1 MPFPTGTPVVTLT
14 GTLPSAVA
22 GTGYGGQVVLTPS
35 AILTDASRHA
45 VYPGGGKADITNGTF
60 SVQVIPNDA
69 AGILPTGWRWYVDV
83 QPLRGKRVAFWADI
97 HGADGTT
104 IHLDE
109 LVPAQAPGGGT
120 TGGSAT
126 PTGPAGGA
134 LSGTYPNPSLS
145 TATIASFD
153 PAGAASSAQSAASS
167 DATAKVSAHAGA
179 TDPHGDRAA
188 AASALSAH
196 IAAIDPHGDRTYADG
211 KLSKTANLSDLGNVN
226 TARSNLGLGGAALL
240 NVGSTA
246 GTVAAG
252 DDIRLTNSRTPTAHA
267 STHASAGSDPV
278 SPASIGAVALA
289 GDQVI
294 NGEKTFNDRIPVL
307 PGFDPAFGNQA
318 VRKAYVD
325 AAVAAAGGG
334 GSTIRTADVRLT
346 PGDVALASTSTWTVV
361 TSSGTQLAASITAA
375 VGDRIQASPS
385 FMRTGS
391 GCFLDLTI
399 LDSAGAISRYFGT
412 DSATPLSEGHPSYYP
427 QASSFPGVPGTM
439 QIVVAA
445 GEVDGTGKA
454 TIALAY
460 KGSGGET
467 IYADSTYPWYM
478 LLTNLGPEP
487 A

>member
-1 MPFPTGTPVVTLT
+1 MGFPSGTPVVTLV

-22 GTGYGGQVVLTPS
+22 GSGYGGQVVLTPS

-45 VYPGGGKADITNGTF
+45 VYPGGGKTDIVNGTF
-60 SVQVIPNDA
+60 SVQVIPNDVP
-69 AGILPTGWRWYVDV
+69 GILPAGWRWYVDV
-83 QPLRGKRVAFWADI
+83 QPSKGKRVAFWADI

-120 TGGSAT
+120 TGVPGKSAYEIAVEQGYSGT
-126 PTGPAGGA
+126 VTQWLASLVGPAGATGPQGATGATGAQGPAGPKGDTGAQGPAGADGATGPAGPKGDTGDTGPQGPA
-134 LSGTYPNPSLS
+134 GPKGDTGDTGPQG
-145 TATIASFD
+145 
-153 PAGAASSAQSAASS
+153 PAGASA
-167 DATAKVSAHAGA
+167 
-179 TDPHGDRAA
+179 
-188 AASALSAH
+188 
-196 IAAIDPHGDRTYADG
+196 
-211 KLSKTANLSDLGNVN
+211 
-226 TARSNLGLGGAALL
+226 
-240 NVGSTA
+240 
-246 GTVAAG
+246 
-252 DDIRLTNSRTPTAHA
+252 
-267 STHASAGSDPV
+267 
-278 SPASIGAVALA
+278 
-289 GDQVI
+289 
-294 NGEKTFNDRIPVL
+294 
-307 PGFDPAFGNQA
+307 
-318 VRKAYVD
+318 
-325 AAVAAAGGG
+325 
-334 GSTIRTADVRLT
+334 TIRTADVRLT

-439 QIVVAA
+439 QIVVGA